1 MAIPPNPR
9 AQGQSQHLVLAL
21 VSKRIVIWMWW
32 TEAPTWVVVAAGSV
46 SGSLPD
52 HEGCQDDS
60 SKAECNISDDV
71 GGEPC
76 FVAHCRDKGMGLKGG
91 RQPKK
96 GIQDDGRSETV
107 E

>member
-1 MAIPPNPR
+1 
-9 AQGQSQHLVLAL
+9 VLAW
-21 VSKRIVIWMWW
+21 VSKRIVIWKWW
-32 TEAPTWVVVAAGSV
+32 TEAPTRIVVAAGSV

-52 HEGCQDDS
+52 HEGCQDNS

-71 GGEPC
+71 SGEPY
-76 FVAHCRDKGMGLKGG
+76 FVAHCRDKGMGLKEG

-96 GIQDDGRSETV
+96 DIQDDERSEIV